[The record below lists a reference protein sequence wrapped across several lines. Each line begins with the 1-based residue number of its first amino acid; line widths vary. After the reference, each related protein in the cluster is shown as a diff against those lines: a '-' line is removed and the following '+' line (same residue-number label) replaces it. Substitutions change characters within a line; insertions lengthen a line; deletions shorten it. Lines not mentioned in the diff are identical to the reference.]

1 MLPETLFALE
11 TLGCKL
17 NQAESEQTA
26 RDLEAAGGRLV
37 RPGET
42 PDVYILNTC
51 TVTSTADAKARH
63 LLRLAHRRYPN
74 SSIIVL
80 GCLAERDPSELN
92 KLPGVSLVAG
102 KADERNLVGRMREL
116 GYLTATASRQVKGKR
131 TRAFVAAQDGC
142 NGNCTYCIVPFVRG
156 RAESRPAEEVIAD
169 IDSRVLEGCRE
180 VVLTGTEVGSYQYKG
195 LDIAGLLG
203 RILMETGIARLRVSS
218 LQPAEI
224 SKGLLALWQDPRL
237 CPHFHLAL
245 QSGSD
250 TVLRRMRRGY
260 DEAEYKAAVALIRTA
275 VPGVAITSDV
285 IVGFPGETEG
295 EFADTLA
302 FCREMGFARIHIFAY
317 SPRPGTTAAGMPS
330 QVPEL
335 VKKERSQ
342 IMLSLARES
351 MQAFQGIHLGRTS
364 DVLWEQESRGVWSGY
379 TGNYI
384 RAYAKS
390 GRELA
395 NQITRVELGQPCK
408 DGVWAELKET
418 V

>member
-1 MLPETLFALE
+1 MLPETRIALE

-74 SSIIVL
+74 AAIIIL
-80 GCLAERDPSELN
+80 GCLAERDASELN

-102 KADERNLVGRMREL
+102 KADERHLVGRMREL
-116 GYLTATASRQVKGKR
+116 GYLTANGPGQVIGKR

-156 RAESRPAEEVIAD
+156 RAESRRLEEVIAD
-169 IDSRVLEGCRE
+169 INSLVAEGCRE
-180 VVLTGTEVGSYQYKG
+180 VVLTGTEVGSYNDKG
-195 LDIAGLLG
+195 LDIAGLLD

-237 CPHFHLAL
+237 CPHFHVAL

-260 DEAEYKAAVALIRTA
+260 DKAEYKAAVALIRTA

-295 EFADTLA
+295 EFAESIA
-302 FCREMGFARIHIFAY
+302 FCHETGFARIHVFAY
-317 SPRPGTTAAGMPS
+317 SPRPGTAAAIMHG
-330 QVPEL
+330 QVPGP
-335 VKKERSQ
+335 VKKERSRA
-342 IMLSLARES
+342 MLSLAKDS
-351 MQAFQGIHLGRTS
+351 ALTFQKGYLGRS
-364 DVLWEQESRGVWSGY
+364 LAVLWEQETMGAWSGY

-384 RAYAKS
+384 RIYAKS
-390 GRELA
+390 SRELT
-395 NQITRVELGQPCK
+395 NQITAVELGKHYK
-408 DGVWAELKET
+408 DGIWAELKET
-418 V
+418 I